1 MAYIA
6 DPQTR
11 KRKIECKPELVIASL
26 QKFYSNHP
34 EINKVLMYLNG
45 EAPLSLRII
54 DWFVTKYSRKAFVRY
69 PLNGQEFLVYLSY
82 KGQLKAYSKQYF
94 DPNCRR
100 ERIMF
105 KIPNYDQFMTTIG
118 KLNFFRWAL
127 ESHILDYIEAHEEE
141 IRTGY
146 NVYLKEIMQTQKR
159 NKTDSK
165 KAADADANE
174 DPKAAADADA
184 NEDPKA
190 AAKEEPKED
199 EDADANEEPNAALN
213 ADADENEDAE
223 EIMTIAHKGTRTTR
237 RRTKQSPSSLTK
249 LQVYT
254 TPIVLSFD

>member
-1 MAYIA
+1 MDIYTS

-11 KRKIECKPELVIASL
+11 KRKIECKPELVISSL
-26 QKFYSNHP
+26 QRFYTNQP
-34 EINKVLMYLNG
+34 EIDKVLNYLNG

-54 DWFVTKYSRKAFVRY
+54 DWFVTKYSRKSFVRY

-105 KIPNYDQFMTTIG
+105 TIPGHEQFMTTIG

-127 ESHILDYIEAHEEE
+127 ESKILDYMEAHEED

-146 NVYLKEIMQTQKR
+146 NSYLKETTQTQKR
-159 NKTDSK
+159 NKTESSEME
-165 KAADADANE
+165 AN
-174 DPKAAADADA
+174 PT
-184 NEDPKA
+184 
-190 AAKEEPKED
+190 KETTVD
-199 EDADANEEPNAALN
+199 V
-213 ADADENEDAE
+213 
-223 EIMTIAHKGTRTTR
+223 RTTR
-237 RRTKQSPSSLTK
+237 RRTKQTPSSLTK

-254 TPIVLSFD
+254 TPIEMDFS

>member
-1 MAYIA
+1 MDTYTS

-26 QKFYSNHP
+26 QRFYASHP
-34 EINKVLMYLNG
+34 EIDKVLQYLSG

-54 DWFVTKYSRKAFVRY
+54 DWFVTKYSRKSFVRY

-105 KIPNYDQFMTTIG
+105 TIPGHEQFMTTIG

-127 ESHILDYIEAHEEE
+127 ESNILEYIEAHEEE

-146 NVYLKEIMQTQKR
+146 NAYLKETMEQQKR
-159 NKTDSK
+159 NKTLDQKVEQTVDVTK
-165 KAADADANE
+165 KAD
-174 DPKAAADADA
+174 
-184 NEDPKA
+184 
-190 AAKEEPKED
+190 
-199 EDADANEEPNAALN
+199 L
-213 ADADENEDAE
+213 
-223 EIMTIAHKGTRTTR
+223 RTTR
-237 RRTKQSPSSLTK
+237 RRTKQLPSSLNT

-254 TPIVLSFD
+254 TPVELDFN

>member
-1 MAYIA
+1 MAYVA

-146 NVYLKEIMQTQKR
+146 NMYLKEIMQTQKR
-159 NKTDSK
+159 NKTETQKTMDEEPE
-165 KAADADANE
+165 DADE
-174 DPKAAADADA
+174 EPKDAD
-184 NEDPKA
+184 
-190 AAKEEPKED
+190 EEPKE
-199 EDADANEEPNAALN
+199 PS
-213 ADADENEDAE
+213 E
-223 EIMTIAHKGTRTTR
+223 EIMTIAHKGNRTTR

-249 LQVYT
+249 LQVYA

>member
-1 MAYIA
+1 MDSYTA

-26 QKFYSNHP
+26 QRFYANQP
-34 EINKVLMYLNG
+34 EIDKVLTYLNG

-54 DWFVTKYSRKAFVRY
+54 DWFVTKYSRKSFVRY

-105 KIPNYDQFMTTIG
+105 TIPNHEPFMTTIG

-127 ESHILDYIEAHEEE
+127 ESNILEYMEAHEEE

-146 NVYLKEIMQTQKR
+146 NAYLKETIQIQKR
-159 NKTDSK
+159 NKTLASTASSTSSELSTDSLS
-165 KAADADANE
+165 DAIPIKSTGA
-174 DPKAAADADA
+174 
-184 NEDPKA
+184 
-190 AAKEEPKED
+190 
-199 EDADANEEPNAALN
+199 
-213 ADADENEDAE
+213 
-223 EIMTIAHKGTRTTR
+223 RTTR
-237 RRTKQSPSSLTK
+237 RRTKQSPSSLNK

-254 TPIVLSFD
+254 TPIELDFS